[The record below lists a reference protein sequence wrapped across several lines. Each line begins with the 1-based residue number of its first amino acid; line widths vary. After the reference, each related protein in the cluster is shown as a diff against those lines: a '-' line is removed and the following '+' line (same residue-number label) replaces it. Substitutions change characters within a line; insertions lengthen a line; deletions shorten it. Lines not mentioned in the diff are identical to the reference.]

1 VPFPGFLTDFSKPCQ
16 IVTTTAG
23 AAAATDITS
32 SAVDMADYD
41 GCLFLVAFGAI
52 VTNAVTTIKLQQS
65 DDSGG
70 SPDDFSDIVGT
81 SQTVADD
88 KDNTSFVIDFRRPQK
103 RYLKLIVTRATQN
116 ATVGAV
122 YAIPYNKGS
131 RSADISAAGTA
142 ISGSERFLNVA
153 EGTA

>member
-1 VPFPGFLTDFSKPCQ
+1 MPFPGFLTDFAKPCQ

-23 AAAATDITS
+23 AAAATDITT
-32 SAVDMADYD
+32 SAVDMADYE

-52 VTNAVTTIKLQQS
+52 VTNAVTAIKLQQS
-65 DDSGG
+65 DDDG
-70 SPDDFSDIVGT
+70 SSDGYSDIVGT
-81 SQTVADD
+81 GQTVADD
-88 KDNTSFVIDFRRPQK
+88 DDNTSFVIDFRKPQK

-131 RSADISAAGTA
+131 RSDLSAAGTA
-142 ISGSERFLNVA
+142 ISGAERFINVA